1 MPRLEIF
8 SQGDEVV
15 TGQVVDSNAAWL
27 SQHAVQLG
35 FQVTRHTAVGDNLH
49 DLIVLLQEISER
61 ADCCICTGGLGP
73 TTDDLTAEAVSKA
86 FKLPLLLDEVA
97 LSQIERYFTHR
108 EREMPSSN
116 RKQALLPQGSS
127 RINNE
132 TGTAPGFSLQVG
144 GCWFVFLPGVPS
156 EMMPMFSSQIL
167 PELPQRF
174 DLQTKCLVTLRTI
187 GIGESDIQE
196 LINSIH
202 IPETV
207 QLGFRAELG
216 EVQTKLLF
224 PPAYSELEKNV
235 LIEEVAAVL
244 GDYVFVIDEGKQNR
258 QLIHVLDQLMQD
270 AGFTLAVFETL
281 SCGLIT
287 HLCSGMTWLI
297 SSSYLNSQPNELETF
312 AQNLQHSS
320 GADCVLVQHYQ
331 SQDNIH
337 LTTGLLTATG
347 FYTQEKIIAGSL
359 ERQQRQAAL
368 AALDLLRRYLQHKL
382 A

>member
-35 FQVTRHTAVGDNLH
+35 FQVTRHTAVGDNLQ
-49 DLIVLLQEISER
+49 DLIALLQEISER

-86 FKLPLLLDEVA
+86 FKLPLVLDEVA
-97 LSQIERYFTHR
+97 LSQIESYFTRR
-108 EREMPSSN
+108 EREMPASN
-116 RKQALLPQGSS
+116 RKQALLPQNSQ
-127 RINNE
+127 RIDNE

-144 GCWFVFLPGVPS
+144 GCWFVFLPGVPL
-156 EMMPMFSSQIL
+156 EMMPMFSSHVL

-196 LINSIH
+196 LINGIH

-244 GDYVFVIDEGKQNR
+244 GDYVFVIDQGKQNNTLV
-258 QLIHVLDQLMQD
+258 QLIDRLMQD
-270 AGFTLAVFETL
+270 TGLNLAVFETL
-281 SCGLIT
+281 SSGLIT
-287 HLCSGMTWLI
+287 HLCLGMNWLI
-297 SSSYLNSQPNELETF
+297 SSSYLNAQPNDLETL
-312 AQNLQHSS
+312 AQDLQHSS
-320 GADCVLVQHYQ
+320 GADCVLVQRYQ
-331 SQDNIH
+331 DTH

-368 AALDLLRRYLQHKL
+368 AALDLLRRYLQNKL
-382 A
+382 

>member
-49 DLIVLLQEISER
+49 DLIALLQEISER

-97 LSQIERYFTHR
+97 LSQIESYFTRR
-108 EREMPSSN
+108 EREMPASN
-116 RKQALLPQGSS
+116 RKQALLPQGSQ
-127 RINNE
+127 RIDNE

-156 EMMPMFSSQIL
+156 EMMPMFSKQIL
-167 PELPQRF
+167 PELPNRF
-174 DLQTKCLVTLRTI
+174 DLHTKCLVTLRSI

-224 PPAYSELEKNV
+224 PPAYSELEKNE

-244 GDYVFVIDEGKQNR
+244 GDYVFVIDQGNQNNTLVQVINR
-258 QLIHVLDQLMQD
+258 LMQD
-270 AGFTLAVFETL
+270 AGLSLAVFETL

-287 HLCSGMTWLI
+287 HLCLGMDWLI
-297 SSSYLNSQPNELETF
+297 SSSYAKQ
-312 AQNLQHSS
+312 ADDLQTLANTIKQQTN
-320 GADCVLVQHYQ
+320 ADCVLVQRYQ

-337 LTTGLLTATG
+337 LHTGLLTTNG
-347 FYTQEKIIAGSL
+347 FYTQEKTIAGSL
-359 ERQQRQAAL
+359 QRQQHQAAL
-368 AALDLLRRYLQHKL
+368 AALDLLRRYLQNKL
-382 A
+382 